1 MHGCNA
7 TSLRLRTVHFPIA
20 PYFESPT
27 LADAPEHEQTAQ
39 AEHAHEG
46 VGAAGGFYVT
56 HNDEIGPLVD
66 RSRTPSEDAA
76 YAGACSGESDMEV
89 AVASEDSDRGAKVRV
104 IIDARTGMHIASHT
118 ASRTHLMTLVDDG
131 GVQVGTPPEDLLQ

>member
-1 MHGCNA
+1 
-7 TSLRLRTVHFPIA
+7 
-20 PYFESPT
+20 
-27 LADAPEHEQTAQ
+27 
-39 AEHAHEG
+39 
-46 VGAAGGFYVT
+46 
-56 HNDEIGPLVD
+56 
-66 RSRTPSEDAA
+66 
-76 YAGACSGESDMEV
+76 MEV